1 MKTKATLIKTWVLM
15 ALAVFS
21 LQSSTCSAQGTAFSY
36 QGQIND
42 GANPA
47 TGIYDLR
54 FTIYDST
61 NSPGVLIA
69 GPVTNAAVT
78 VSNGL
83 FTTLVD
89 FGNVFA
95 GGSNWLE
102 LAVSTNGANAFTTLA
117 PRQQITPVPVAL
129 FAATASNVLGM
140 VSASQLSGR
149 IATTNLSGTVTL
161 AQLPAGVITNGA
173 SGVNITGT
181 FTGNGNGLIGVPA
194 TALVAATN
202 IGVIGW
208 GYNGYGAINIPAGL
222 TNVTAVAAGYMHSLA
237 LKNDGTVIA
246 WGYNVLGQTTIPAGL
261 TNVTAIA
268 AGYLHSLALKSD
280 GTVIGWGYNVFGQT
294 TTAGLTNVTAIAA
307 GFGHSLA
314 LKSAGTVIGWGDN
327 ADGEINIPAG
337 LTNVTAIA
345 AGEEHSLA
353 LKGDGTVIGWGDN
366 SYGQTNIPAGMTHV
380 TAIAAGAN
388 HSLALKSD
396 GTVIG
401 WGDNSYGQTN
411 IPAGLTG
418 VVALAPGCMALH
430 ALAISNHVIAAAL
443 SVNGVISGNGGGLT
457 NLNAA
462 GLSGIIPLA
471 QLPAALVIN
480 SETGVTL
487 SGTFSGDGSG
497 LTNLTVAASNVTGG
511 IIWQEF
517 ATPLT
522 VEWSFNGVQLLTNS
536 LPAGVPANCRYL
548 LADVFVTA
556 NSSDAQNICLG
567 RPHTLQ
573 TDWVPTRGTR
583 PSTVFGNLSRHV
595 VTLTYPGESDGWSPY
610 YGLWFSSQTIPVSG
624 TNCCFSNDGNSGST
638 GWVCLVI
645 RAYSL

>member
-1 MKTKATLIKTWVLM
+1 
-15 ALAVFS
+15 
-21 LQSSTCSAQGTAFSY
+21 
-36 QGQIND
+36 
-42 GANPA
+42 
-47 TGIYDLR
+47 
-54 FTIYDST
+54 
-61 NSPGVLIA
+61 
-69 GPVTNAAVT
+69 
-78 VSNGL
+78 
-83 FTTLVD
+83 
-89 FGNVFA
+89 
-95 GGSNWLE
+95 
-102 LAVSTNGANAFTTLA
+102 
-117 PRQQITPVPVAL
+117 
-129 FAATASNVLGM
+129 
-140 VSASQLSGR
+140 
-149 IATTNLSGTVTL
+149 
-161 AQLPAGVITNGA
+161 
-173 SGVNITGT
+173 
-181 FTGNGNGLIGVPA
+181 LIGVPA

-411 IPAGLTG
+411 IPAGMTHVTAIAAGANHSLALKSDGTVIGWGDNSYGQTNIPAGLTG

-536 LPAGVPANCRYL
+536 LPAGVPANCRYI